1 MNLKIQSANL
11 YDIVFTSFLNSD
23 LSANMSNR
31 INANWTIGYVLLRE
45 LAIFRSSVGSTVVSS
60 NGILFHVAVAPNG
73 FKEENLGQTCFIFR
87 VISGTEN
94 KVQINFTVSFG
105 SRKFTKKGSFI
116 FTPGVFHD
124 YPTLI
129 CSTLELFDPR
139 KVKSNIYPPRNISDL
154 KVWINI
160 RGTLNIVK
168 DAPFNLRLN
177 PKINIGKKLWNREN
191 DKDFTVIV
199 GKDEIKVHKCVLG
212 AQSPV
217 FDRMFET
224 KMKEGIENRV
234 EITDFPYNIVE
245 AGIKLCYDKTL
256 ASLTS
261 MNDACLLLQFYDKYD
276 IQNLKACIEASLIP
290 KLSLPNVCELAN
302 VSIITN
308 SSKLKEKCREFL
320 VNCISADI
328 RIPNFDILDDDFAN
342 DLIK

>member
-1 MNLKIQSANL
+1 MN
-11 YDIVFTSFLNSD
+11 FD
-23 LSANMSNR
+23 LSANMTDR
-31 INANWTIGYVLLRE
+31 INANWTISYTILRE
-45 LAIFRSSVGSTVVSS
+45 LEISRSFVGSTIVSS

-94 KVQINFTVSFG
+94 RVQINFTVSFG
-105 SRKFTKKGSFI
+105 SAEFTKNGSAKFTKKASYI
-116 FTPGVFHD
+116 FAPGVFDD
-124 YPTLI
+124 YPILI
-129 CSTLELFDPR
+129 CSTQELF
-139 KVKSNIYPPRNISDL
+139 NPRNISDL
-154 KVWINI
+154 GILINVS
-160 RGTLNIVK
+160 GTLNIVK

-177 PKINIGKKLWNREN
+177 PQINIGKKLWNREN

-199 GKDEIKVHKCVLG
+199 GKDEIKGHKCVLG

-256 ASLTS
+256 ATLTS

-276 IQNLKACIEASLIP
+276 IQDLKACIEAQLIQ

-308 SSKLKEKCREFL
+308 SSKLKEKSREFL
-320 VNCISADI
+320 VNCISNDI
-328 RIPNFDILDDDFAN
+328 YVPNFDCLDDDFAN
-342 DLIK
+342 DLTK

>member
-1 MNLKIQSANL
+1 M
-11 YDIVFTSFLNSD
+11 TG
-23 LSANMSNR
+23 R

-45 LAIFRSSVGSTVVSS
+45 LAISRSFVGSTFVSS

-73 FKEENLGQTCFIFR
+73 FKEKNFGRTCFIFR
-87 VISGTEN
+87 AISQTEN
-94 KVQINFTVSFG
+94 KVQINFNVSFG
-105 SRKFTKKGSFI
+105 SAKFTKKASFI

-124 YPTLI
+124 NPTLI
-129 CSTLELFDPR
+129 CSTQELFD
-139 KVKSNIYPPRNISDL
+139 PRNISDL
-154 KVWINI
+154 KVWINVK
-160 RGTLNIVK
+160 GTLNVVK
-168 DAPFNLRLN
+168 DAPFNLRLKMKDRLN
-177 PKINIGKKLWNREN
+177 PEINIGKKLWNREN

-224 KMKEGIENRV
+224 KMLEGIENRV

-256 ASLTS
+256 ATLTS
-261 MNDACLLLQFYDKYD
+261 MEDACLLLQFYDKYD
-276 IQNLKACIEASLIP
+276 IQDLKASIETQLIH
-290 KLSLPNVCELAN
+290 KISLPNVCALAN

-308 SSKLKEKCREFL
+308 SLKLKEKSRDIL
-320 VNCISADI
+320 VNCISNDI
-328 RIPNFDILDDDFAN
+328 CVPNFDRLDDDFAN